1 MHTAHNF
8 GCKKNSSTRI
18 PRRGQFQRA
27 APFKDSF
34 SYKATE
40 SPWSFSRLHS
50 FTMGLE
56 DNKFIKRFIDVGEKK
71 AGSTTMG
78 IVVGIVAAFGGVL
91 YGYDTGTINGIMAME
106 YVKRN
111 FPGNGEEF
119 TSSETS
125 LIVSILSVGTFFGS
139 LCTPLISDTLGRRWC
154 LILSSLIVFNLGAVL
169 QTASTGIP
177 LLCAGRAIAGAGV
190 GLISSTV
197 PLYQSEAAPKW
208 IRGAIVSCYQLA
220 VTVGIFLAAVF
231 NQATHK
237 LDNSGCYRIPLA
249 IQILW
254 GLILG
259 ISMFFMPETPRFY
272 VSKEKE
278 EKALDSLSRLRKLPI
293 DDKDLLEEYHDIKAS
308 YLFEQEFGKSSWGQV
323 ISSKNHQ
330 RKRLATGV
338 LVQAFQQLTGVNFI
352 FYFGTNFFN
361 DAGVDGFLTTLATNI
376 VNVGAT
382 APGILLME
390 IAGRRNILLGGA
402 AGMSISQLI
411 VAIVGVATSSDSSKK
426 VLVAFS
432 CIFIAF
438 FAATWG
444 PCGWVIIGE
453 LYPLRTRAKSVALCM
468 ASNWLWNWA
477 IAYATPYMV
486 DKDKGNLGTSVFF
499 IWGGCNVLCFIFA
512 WTLIYETKGLS
523 LELVDELYEEIPYAW
538 KSKSFVPSEHFRGQ
552 QSREVSS
559 INKDTVSVAQ
569 ISV

>member
-1 MHTAHNF
+1 M
-8 GCKKNSSTRI
+8 KNNSN
-18 PRRGQFQRA
+18 
-27 APFKDSF
+27 
-34 SYKATE
+34 
-40 SPWSFSRLHS
+40 
-50 FTMGLE
+50 MGLE
-56 DNKFIKRFIDVGEKK
+56 DNVLVRKFIDVGDKK

-78 IVVGIVAAFGGVL
+78 IVVGIVAAFGGIL

-106 YVKRN
+106 HVKST
-111 FPGNGEEF
+111 FPANGQEF

-139 LCTPLISDTLGRRWC
+139 VATPLISDTLGRRWC
-154 LILSSLIVFNLGAVL
+154 LILASIVVFNLGAVL
-169 QTASTGIP
+169 QTIATSIP
-177 LLCAGRAIAGAGV
+177 LLCAGRAIAGAAV

-220 VTVGIFLAAVF
+220 VTIGIFLAACF

-237 LDNSGCYRIPLA
+237 LSNSGSYRIPLA
-249 IQILW
+249 LQILW

-272 VSKEKE
+272 VSKEKD
-278 EKALDSLSRLRKLPI
+278 EKALKSLSRLRKLPT
-293 DDKDLLEEYHDIKAS
+293 DDPDLLEEFNDIKAA
-308 YLFEQEFGKSSWGQV
+308 YLFECEFGKSSWRQV
-323 ISSKNHQ
+323 FSRKNHQ
-330 RKRLATGV
+330 QKRLLTGI
-338 LVQAFQQLTGVNFI
+338 LCQAFQQLTGVNFI

-361 DAGVDGFLTTLATNI
+361 AAGVDGFTTSLATNI

-382 APGILLME
+382 IPGIFLME
-390 IAGRRNILLGGA
+390 IVGRRNMLLGGA
-402 AGMSISQLI
+402 AGMSTSQLV
-411 VAIVGVATSSDSSKK
+411 VAIVGVATDSDSSKK

-444 PCGWVIIGE
+444 PCAWVVIGE
-453 LYPLRTRAKSVALCM
+453 LYPLRTRAKSVSLCM

-499 IWGGCNVLCFIFA
+499 IWGGCNLICFIFA
-512 WTLIYETKGLS
+512 WALIYETKGLS
-523 LELVDELYEEIPYAW
+523 LELVDELYEKVGFAW
-538 KSKSFVPSEHFRGQ
+538 KSKGFVPTEHFNRVTQ
-552 QSREVSS
+552 DLPDLTDLEKEQ
-559 INKDTVSVAQ
+559 VSVREM
-569 ISV
+569 SV